1 MNIILLLIDEK
12 EKEDIFHNQ
21 NASNQ
26 MILFLYNIKR
36 LYLYLFYKLSEIYRN
51 NRLFILYYKLIT
63 ICQDLFY
70 KKNYRRI
77 LL

>member
-36 LYLYLFYKLSEIYRN
+36 LYLFYKLSEIYRN
-51 NRLFILYYKLIT
+51 N
-63 ICQDLFY
+63 
-70 KKNYRRI
+70 
-77 LL
+77 

>member
-21 NASNQ
+21 NASKQ

-51 NRLFILYYKLIT
+51 N
-63 ICQDLFY
+63 
-70 KKNYRRI
+70 
-77 LL
+77 